1 MAPAR
6 AASAHRRLLLL
17 IAAAAA
23 PPSWVARAE
32 SMQQVTDRLLVG
44 YSKHS
49 ANDLA
54 VILAHSRHTTA
65 QHPLKTDD
73 TAGRGSKHVSRL
85 RLLAVA
91 VGWAGKS
98 TNPTKAQA
106 FAGLGL
112 DECPATVP
120 AVDLPSSPCSH
131 VHWFRCCSVF

>member
-6 AASAHRRLLLL
+6 TASAHRRLLLL

-65 QHPLKTDD
+65 QHPLETDD

-85 RLLAVA
+85 KLLAV
-91 VGWAGKS
+91 VGQARA
-98 TNPTKAQA
+98 PTRRRRRPS
-106 FAGLGL
+106 LGWDWTSARL
-112 DECPATVP
+112 
-120 AVDLPSSPCSH
+120 LSL
-131 VHWFRCCSVF
+131 R